1 MTISISERDGRAA
14 STEMRLGSC
23 MDDRY
28 RTVAE
33 TRIVDIL
40 LAAGWVRELHAGRRH
55 EATTST
61 AATLDNLISLGMGYR
76 ASENGERLFDP
87 VEVINAMKWTGLNG
101 LDKFWIDHFVA
112 TGRTLLRDWDET
124 AAHEGGH
131 SKNAR
136 RTPARFKV
144 MLRRRFDLH
153 QFKRGSKVR
162 LRLPTPLSGWAIGEI
177 GISPIVPK
185 DLSADVTRSDGRLD
199 VQLEV
204 PADPIV
210 EIAAEFSFTTTGMP
224 TDAWRGSLDPK
235 ETELYLRPKEG
246 LIRVSPRIQALA
258 DKLSEH
264 EKNPQKIVTALW
276 HYVIDELNCGMVH
289 YDQVS
294 VETPGDWVLDTG
306 WYDCQLGSA
315 LFASMC
321 RARGIPA
328 RLISGF
334 MLYSLAPGFHY
345 WSEVWLEG
353 QGWVPFDLLSWDLSE
368 AGRNTAWR
376 DCLVETIDY
385 RMVTQC
391 MPLAFTGPMSVRF
404 PAAWHLITAPSS
416 TGLETCFSELDGRL
430 IYSDHVS
437 AWRC

>member
-1 MTISISERDGRAA
+1 MET
-14 STEMRLGSC
+14 RLGSRT
-23 MDDRY
+23 DDRY

-40 LAAGWVRELHAGRRH
+40 LTAGWVRELHAGRRH

-61 AATLDNLISLGMGYR
+61 AATLDNLISLGLGYR
-76 ASENGERLFDP
+76 VSENGERLFDP
-87 VEVINAMKWTGLNG
+87 VEVINGMKWAGLNG
-101 LDKFWIDHFVA
+101 LDSFWVDRFVA
-112 TGRTLLRDWDET
+112 TGRALLRDWDGA
-124 AAHEGGH
+124 AAHEGGY
-131 SKNAR
+131 SRSDR

-144 MLRRRFDLH
+144 MLRRRFDLQ
-153 QFKRGSKVR
+153 QFKRGSKIR

-177 GISPIVPK
+177 GVSSIVPK

-199 VQLEV
+199 VQLEI
-204 PADPIV
+204 PTDPIV
-210 EIAAEFSFTTTGMP
+210 EIAAEFSFTTTGAP
-224 TDAWRGSLDPK
+224 TDVVSGGLDPK
-235 ETELYLRPKEG
+235 EAELYLRPKEG

-258 DKLSEH
+258 DELSGL
-264 EKNPQKIVTALW
+264 EKIPQKIVTALW

-294 VETPGDWVLDTG
+294 IETPGDWVLDTG

-328 RLISGF
+328 RLMSGF

-345 WSEVWLEG
+345 WSEVWLEDR
-353 QGWVPFDLLSWDLSE
+353 GWVPFDLLSWDLSE
-368 AGRNTAWR
+368 AGRNGAWR
-376 DCLVETIDY
+376 DCFAENIDY

-404 PAAWHLITAPSS
+404 PPTWHLITAPSS
-416 TGLETCFSELDGRL
+416 TGMETYFSELDGRL

-437 AWRC
+437 VQKC